1 LPFSSNFRAKT
12 RTNTAK
18 NAGQAAYRSAHR
30 SRIHVKAKLLFDVC
44 HGCANKERGN
54 MEFST
59 LYQELQNSTEMIR
72 ALLSGVAQEAARLK
86 PSAESWSI
94 LEVVCHLS
102 DEEREDFREHLD
114 FILHR
119 QNEEWH
125 MIDSDRWVTERK
137 YNEQNFAEMQ
147 GNFFVERE
155 KSFAWLNGL
164 LNPDWEKTYTT
175 EYRTISAGEMFA
187 CWIAHDNLHIRQL
200 VELRRMRLENITKPY
215 NLDYAG
221 DW

>member
-1 LPFSSNFRAKT
+1 
-12 RTNTAK
+12 
-18 NAGQAAYRSAHR
+18 
-30 SRIHVKAKLLFDVC
+30 
-44 HGCANKERGN
+44 

-94 LEVVCHLS
+94 LEVVCHLY

-125 MIDSDRWVTERK
+125 GIDSDRWVTERK
-137 YNEQNFAEMQ
+137 YNEQDLSEMQ
-147 GNFFVERE
+147 SKFFVERE

-164 LNPDWEKTYTT
+164 MNPDWEKTYTT

-187 CWIAHDNLHIRQL
+187 CWVAHDNLHIRQL

-215 NLDYAG
+215 NLEYAG

>member
-1 LPFSSNFRAKT
+1 
-12 RTNTAK
+12 
-18 NAGQAAYRSAHR
+18 
-30 SRIHVKAKLLFDVC
+30 
-44 HGCANKERGN
+44 
-54 MEFST
+54 MEFNT
-59 LYQELQNSTEMIR
+59 FYQELQYSTEIIR
-72 ALLSGVAQEAARLK
+72 ALLSGVAPEAARLK

-94 LEVVCHLS
+94 LEVVCHLY

-114 FILHR
+114 FILSTSLKAGLHR

-125 MIDSDRWVTERK
+125 AIDTEGWVTQRK

-147 GNFFVERE
+147 EKFFVERE

-164 LNPDWEKTYTT
+164 RNPDWEKTYTT

-187 CWIAHDNLHIRQL
+187 CWVAHDNLHIRQL

-215 NLDYAG
+215 NLEYAG